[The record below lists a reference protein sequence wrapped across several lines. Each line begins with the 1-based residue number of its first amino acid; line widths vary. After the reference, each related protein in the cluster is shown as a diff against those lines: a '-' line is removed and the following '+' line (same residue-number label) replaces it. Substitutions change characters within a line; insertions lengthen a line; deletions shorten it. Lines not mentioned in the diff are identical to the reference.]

1 MHSDIHAMLHTYRS
15 TDLRDEAAEAAE
27 ARVPGPGLRHR
38 MGWTM
43 VELGLRLA
51 QSRPVPVRTARTA

>member
-1 MHSDIHAMLHTYRS
+1 MHSDVHHLLHAYRA
-15 TDLRDEAAEAAE
+15 TELRCEAAEFSPVRPA
-27 ARVPGPGLRHR
+27 LRQR

-51 QSRPVPVRTARTA
+51 QCTPPPARAARTA

>member
-1 MHSDIHAMLHTYRS
+1 MHSDIHLLLHTYRAAE
-15 TDLRDEAAEAAE
+15 LQHEAAELNPP
-27 ARVPGPGLRHR
+27 RRPLRQR

-51 QSRPVPVRTARTA
+51 QAPPRRAARAA

>member
-1 MHSDIHAMLHTYRS
+1 MHNDIHRLLHTYR
-15 TDLRDEAAEAAE
+15 AAELHRAA
-27 ARVPGPGLRHR
+27 ADFSPVRPGLRHR

-51 QSRPVPVRTARTA
+51 QSTPPPARAARTA

>member
-1 MHSDIHAMLHTYRS
+1 MHSDIHFLLHTYRAAE
-15 TDLRDEAAEAAE
+15 LHREAAEFSPV
-27 ARVPGPGLRHR
+27 RPGLRHR

-51 QSRPVPVRTARTA
+51 QSTPPPARAARAA

>member
-1 MHSDIHAMLHTYRS
+1 MHSDVHHLLHTYR
-15 TDLRDEAAEAAE
+15 AAELHDAAAE
-27 ARVPGPGLRHR
+27 FRPVRPGLRHR

-51 QSRPVPVRTARTA
+51 QSRPHPVRTARTA

>member
-1 MHSDIHAMLHTYRS
+1 MHSDIHHLLHTYRA
-15 TDLRDEAAEAAE
+15 TELRRDAAEFSPV
-27 ARVPGPGLRHR
+27 RPGLRHR

-51 QSRPVPVRTARTA
+51 QCTPPPARAARTA

>member
-1 MHSDIHAMLHTYRS
+1 MHSDVHHLLHSYRA
-15 TDLRDEAAEAAE
+15 TELRREAV
-27 ARVPGPGLRHR
+27 RFSPVRPGLRHR

-51 QSRPVPVRTARTA
+51 QAHPAPVRATRTA

>member
-1 MHSDIHAMLHTYRS
+1 MHSDVHFLLHTYRA
-15 TDLRDEAAEAAE
+15 TELRCEAAEFSP
-27 ARVPGPGLRHR
+27 ARPGLRHR

-51 QSRPVPVRTARTA
+51 QSTPPPARAVRTA

>member
-1 MHSDIHAMLHTYRS
+1 MHSDVHHLLHTYRS
-15 TDLRDEAAEAAE
+15 AELHREAAEFSPV
-27 ARVPGPGLRHR
+27 RPGLRHR

-51 QSRPVPVRTARTA
+51 QAGPAPARAARTV

>member
-15 TDLRDEAAEAAE
+15 TDLRDEAAE

-43 VELGLRLA
+43 VELGLRLT
-51 QSRPVPVRTARTA
+51 QSRPVPVRAARTA